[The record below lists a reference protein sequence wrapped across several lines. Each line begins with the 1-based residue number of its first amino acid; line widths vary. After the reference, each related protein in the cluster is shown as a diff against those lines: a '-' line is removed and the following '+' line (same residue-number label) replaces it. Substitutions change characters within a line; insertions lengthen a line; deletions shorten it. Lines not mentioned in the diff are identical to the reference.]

1 MQRICVDM
9 DEVMADTLAEHIRR
23 YNQTFDEEVT
33 PEDLA
38 GKGLWE
44 VAPLDRQAQ
53 LRAFL
58 DAEDFFE
65 DLPLMPDAQPVL
77 KDLSTRF
84 EIYIATQAMAV
95 PNSLGPKYRWLQR
108 HFPFI
113 PPTHY
118 VFCGDKSI
126 LRADFLIDD
135 QPRNLLRFEGQG
147 LLYSAPHNIMATG
160 YVRVNNWLEVAQFFA
175 DLPAT
180 ADAAAQATI
189 PSRLVPARC
198 FPRRRTPLP
207 GEFDTMECDRV
218 RLPSKVFYHA
228 TPLPRC
234 RRMRRGRPCTLRG

>member
-9 DEVMADTLAEHIRR
+9 DEVIADTLAEHVRR
-23 YNQTFDEEVT
+23 YNQEFDEDVT
-33 PEDLA
+33 LEDLA

-44 VAPLDRQAQ
+44 FAPTDRQTQ

-65 DLPLMPDAQPVL
+65 DLPLIPDAHPVL
-77 KDLSTRF
+77 KELSQRF
-84 EIYIATQAMAV
+84 EIFIATQAMAV

-118 VFCGDKSI
+118 VFCGNKSI

-147 LLYSAPHNIMATG
+147 LLFTAPHNLLTTG
-160 YVRVNNWLEVAQFFA
+160 FVRVNNWLEVAEFFSKIPNSEPDSA
-175 DLPAT
+175 DT
-180 ADAAAQATI
+180 
-189 PSRLVPARC
+189 PSQ
-198 FPRRRTPLP
+198 
-207 GEFDTMECDRV
+207 
-218 RLPSKVFYHA
+218 PSSI
-228 TPLPRC
+228 RS
-234 RRMRRGRPCTLRG
+234 

>member
-1 MQRICVDM
+1 VQRICVDM

-53 LRAFL
+53 LSAFL

-84 EIYIATQAMAV
+84 EIYIATQAMVV

-135 QPRNLLRFEGQG
+135 QPRNLQRFEGQG

-160 YVRVNNWLEVAQFFA
+160 FVRVNNWLEVGQFFA
-175 DLPAT
+175 DLPAAA
-180 ADAAAQATI
+180 ADAAAQAT
-189 PSRLVPARC
+189 S
-198 FPRRRTPLP
+198 PR
-207 GEFDTMECDRV
+207 
-218 RLPSKVFYHA
+218 S
-228 TPLPRC
+228 
-234 RRMRRGRPCTLRG
+234 

>member
-23 YNQTFDEEVT
+23 YNQTFDEDVT

-44 VAPLDRQAQ
+44 VTPLDRQAQ

-77 KDLSTRF
+77 KDLSARF

-118 VFCGDKSI
+118 VFCGNKSI

-135 QPRNLLRFEGQG
+135 QPRNLLRFEG
-147 LLYSAPHNIMATG
+147 
-160 YVRVNNWLEVAQFFA
+160 
-175 DLPAT
+175 
-180 ADAAAQATI
+180 
-189 PSRLVPARC
+189 
-198 FPRRRTPLP
+198 
-207 GEFDTMECDRV
+207 
-218 RLPSKVFYHA
+218 
-228 TPLPRC
+228 
-234 RRMRRGRPCTLRG
+234 